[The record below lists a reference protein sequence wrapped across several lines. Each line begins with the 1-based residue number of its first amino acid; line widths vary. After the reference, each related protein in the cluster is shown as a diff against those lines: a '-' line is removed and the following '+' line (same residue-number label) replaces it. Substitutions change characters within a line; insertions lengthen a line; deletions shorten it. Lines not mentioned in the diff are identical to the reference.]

1 MQPDKS
7 SLSKDDNGKSQST
20 VIRSIVNR
28 RLLCV
33 SRIEHTIECSNYTL
47 LAKGRASEI
56 YTIFDNETSLPPSET
71 PSPRPGIAIDVRIQS
86 MAIMSSPFLR
96 YKRIILSESIR
107 SDPLFHRFR
116 GKTKD
121 LARPVRQKNSKEK
134 EVSLISSCS
143 FQVRSTFWPKKNPL
157 PDTIASLSLYR

>member
-1 MQPDKS
+1 MLEGS
-7 SLSKDDNGKSQST
+7 
-20 VIRSIVNR
+20 RSIVNR

-47 LAKGRASEI
+47 LAKGRASEF

-121 LARPVRQKNSKEK
+121 LARPEKLKREREVCRWGLAFCKPREDWRTLQHVDIIVRTCHAE
-134 EVSLISSCS
+134 E
-143 FQVRSTFWPKKNPL
+143 RMPYPKIL
-157 PDTIASLSLYR
+157 

>member
-28 RLLCV
+28 RSLCV

-47 LAKGRASEI
+47 LAKGRASEF

-121 LARPVRQKNSKEK
+121 LARPEKLKREREVCTVKEA
-134 EVSLISSCS
+134 L
-143 FQVRSTFWPKKNPL
+143 
-157 PDTIASLSLYR
+157 

>member
-47 LAKGRASEI
+47 LAKGRASEF

-71 PSPRPGIAIDVRIQS
+71 HLNPFYKESVSFRN
-86 MAIMSSPFLR
+86 PFLH
-96 YKRIILSESIR
+96 
-107 SDPLFHRFR
+107 PTLF
-116 GKTKD
+116 
-121 LARPVRQKNSKEK
+121 L
-134 EVSLISSCS
+134 
-143 FQVRSTFWPKKNPL
+143 
-157 PDTIASLSLYR
+157 

>member
-1 MQPDKS
+1 MLEGS
-7 SLSKDDNGKSQST
+7 
-20 VIRSIVNR
+20 RSIVNR

-47 LAKGRASEI
+47 LAKGRASEF

-96 YKRIILSESIR
+96 YKRINLSESIR
-107 SDPLFHRFR
+107 SDPLFHRFAR
-116 GKTKD
+116 KTKKRKRGMHCEGSP
-121 LARPVRQKNSKEK
+121 LTH
-134 EVSLISSCS
+134 SS
-143 FQVRSTFWPKKNPL
+143 FPL
-157 PDTIASLSLYR
+157 PTHKVSRGLGISIS